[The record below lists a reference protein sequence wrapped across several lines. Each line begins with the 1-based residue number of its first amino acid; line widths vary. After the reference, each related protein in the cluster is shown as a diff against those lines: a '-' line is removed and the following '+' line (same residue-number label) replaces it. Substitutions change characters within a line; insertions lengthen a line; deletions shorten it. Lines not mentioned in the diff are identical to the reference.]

1 MNQTN
6 SLRHPLQLYRHIRD
20 CLLHKESMSAAT
32 IISRTG
38 SGPRE
43 AGATIVLTESG
54 NTLGTVGGGLLEA
67 EALEMAKSAILNH
80 RPEIRTFF
88 LTDREAGENG
98 MICGGKVEILVDY
111 INGSDPVYLKIMET
125 LLLHAE
131 KGNPCWLVKS
141 ICSIEKTGELKTGLG
156 LIDDSSFQT
165 GSLYIDGLDNDILRR
180 HCRKEPSLYENAC
193 SRYFIQ
199 QIAIPETVFIFGAG
213 HVGQELAA
221 ICSFIGFRTVVIDDR
236 QEFANIERFPSAD
249 KIIMLDSFG
258 RTFPSLTIYPQSY
271 IVIVTRGHAY
281 DQSVLSW
288 ALSTPASYIGMI
300 ASRRK
305 REIIFQALLDNG
317 ASREDLKEVHSPI
330 GVDIG
335 ARTPAEIAVSIAA
348 ELISVR
354 AGQEKRKA
362 NTRA

>member
-1 MNQTN
+1 IMHQIN
-6 SLRHPLQLYRHIRD
+6 SLRQNLQLYRYIRD
-20 CLLHKESMSAAT
+20 CLARRESISVAT

-43 AGATIVLTESG
+43 AGATIVLTENG

-67 EALEMAKSAILNH
+67 ATLEMAKSAILNH

-88 LTDREAGENG
+88 LTDKEAGENG
-98 MICGGKVEILVDY
+98 MICGGQVEILVDY
-111 INGSDPVYLKIMET
+111 LDGCEPVYQKIMEA
-125 LLLHAE
+125 LLQHGE
-131 KGNPCWLVKS
+131 KGIPCWIVKS
-141 ICSIEKTGELKTGLG
+141 IYSLEKSGELKTGLG
-156 LIDDSSFQT
+156 LIDEIIFQT
-165 GSLYIDGLDNDILRR
+165 GSLYIDGLDEEALRQQ
-180 HCRKEPSLYENAC
+180 CRKEPSLYKNAC
-193 SRYFIQ
+193 ARYFVQ
-199 QIAIPETVFIFGAG
+199 QIDVPETVFIFGAG

-221 ICSFIGFRTVVIDDR
+221 ICSFVGFRTVVIDDR
-236 QEFANIERFPSAD
+236 QEFANVERFPSAD
-249 KIIMLDSFG
+249 EIIILDSFG
-258 RTFPSLTIYPQSY
+258 KTFPSLTVNPQSY

-288 ALSTPASYIGMI
+288 ALSTSTGYIGMI

-317 ASREDLKEVHSPI
+317 ASQENLAGIHSPI
-330 GVDIG
+330 GLDIG

-362 NTRA
+362 GS